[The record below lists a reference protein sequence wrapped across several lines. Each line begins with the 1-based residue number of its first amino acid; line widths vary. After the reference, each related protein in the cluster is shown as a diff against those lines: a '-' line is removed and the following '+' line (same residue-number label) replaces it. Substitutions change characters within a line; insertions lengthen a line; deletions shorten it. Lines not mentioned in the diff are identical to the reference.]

1 MSDVKQ
7 PSKPLDCYLAGVKC
21 DVPPSN
27 SSWLKQR
34 SDKRADAVHKRGDAF
49 SESPTPLR
57 EREDRRR

>member
-1 MSDVKQ
+1 MKMSDVKQ

-34 SDKRADAVHKRGDAF
+34 SDKRADAVRRDAF
-49 SESPTPLR
+49 EGSPTPLS
-57 EREDRRR
+57 ERVDRRR